1 MYFIINIA
9 HFRTCN
15 LINDNYVN
23 KEEEKNVFIAL
34 KINYKEHIADLKGL
48 VENSMRL
55 YSHVLLNFQK

>member
-1 MYFIINIA
+1 MIIMWI
-9 HFRTCN
+9 R
-15 LINDNYVN
+15 
-23 KEEEKNVFIAL
+23 KRKKNVFIAL